1 MTIYSLLGA
10 FLFSAYI
17 VYDVHLLIAREYP
30 FSSNHAFLTQ
40 HHLHATTQGRV
51 LRL

>member
-17 VYDVHLLIAREYP
+17 VYDVHLLIARK
-30 FSSNHAFLTQ
+30 
-40 HHLHATTQGRV
+40 LHSRKYYFTFV
-51 LRL
+51 LPYTWSWSC

>member
-30 FSSNHAFLTQ
+30 PTATSEDPASNFK
-40 HHLHATTQGRV
+40 RPV
-51 LRL
+51 LELPK

>member
-30 FSSNHAFLTQ
+30 HADTSVTPDCL
-40 HHLHATTQGRV
+40 
-51 LRL
+51 